1 MIKNYNKIFNMHCD
15 VHYYAQN
22 LKLKFNLCM
31 EKQKNKLY
39 IGIKWTKLHNLG
51 GKLNEVIAYEVIQTS
66 TIIEESKLNFFL
78 NRKGVYNTEYMLPT
92 KSVNKNDRLCLV
104 YGIYAREHIKLLAT

>member
-1 MIKNYNKIFNMHCD
+1 MRNKKD
-15 VHYYAQN
+15 
-22 LKLKFNLCM
+22 
-31 EKQKNKLY
+31 KLY
-39 IGIKWTKLHNLG
+39 YRIKWTKLHNLG

-92 KSVNKNDRLCLV
+92 KSGNKNDRLCPV
-104 YGIYAREHIKLLAT
+104 YGIYAREHKNKISLNHNPSLSKRS